1 MFRKS
6 FPFFLIS
13 LLISTFVFSQNKYPT
28 GYFIPPLDID
38 LKLAGTFGELRSNH
52 FHSGIDIRTGEVE
65 GLEVH
70 AIADGYVSRIKI
82 SSGGYGNA
90 LYITHPNGFVS
101 VYGHLQKFNKALQ
114 SYTRKAQYQRE
125 SFSVDL
131 FPDKNEL
138 KVGKGEIIARSGNSG
153 SSSGPHLHF
162 EIREEASQKPVN
174 PLLFGIHVKDINR
187 PIINLIKIYPND
199 PNTFINGKNK
209 AMGIFVKRS
218 GNSYILNKKDTIR
231 ISGKAFFGLN
241 TFDPFNGG
249 HNKNGVFSVQLLVDK
264 NEIYS
269 HDLEK
274 FSFAETR
281 YINSLIDYKEY
292 KQKKRRVQKS
302 YIQPNNRLSI
312 YKNVKNRGIVSFTD
326 DTTHQITY
334 IVKDVKGN
342 EAKLSFYVKSEPP
355 KSNPLKN
362 DPKDS
367 KGELFNY
374 TGMNTFKSDKIKLE
388 IPGKAL
394 YDTIYFQY
402 KVLPKAQNALTP
414 LYQIHFDYV
423 PLQVPGSL
431 AIETDSLKAGL
442 QGKAL
447 IVKIEE
453 NGKPSPAGGA
463 WDKGYIKTNIRQ
475 FGNYCVMLDTVAP
488 TISPLNIKNGKNL
501 ANQNTIRVRIK
512 DSFSGIKSYRGTLNG
527 KWILMEYDSK
537 RSLLTYR
544 FDDKLLAGKNTFKI
558 TVSDERGN
566 TATYTTNLIK

>member
-6 FPFFLIS
+6 FSFFILS
-13 LLISTFVFSQNKYPT
+13 LLIPTFIFAQNKYPT
-28 GYFIPPLDID
+28 NYFRPPLDID

-101 VYGHLQKFNKALQ
+101 VYGHLQKFNKTLQ
-114 SYTRKAQYQRE
+114 SFTKKAQYQRE
-125 SFSVDL
+125 SFRVDL
-131 FPDKNEL
+131 FPGKDEL
-138 KVGKGEIIARSGNSG
+138 KVSKGEIIAWTGNSG

-162 EIREEASQKPVN
+162 EIREEASQKTVN
-174 PLLFGIHVKDINR
+174 PLLFGIHVTDINM
-187 PIINLIKIYPND
+187 PIINLVKIYPYG
-199 PNTFINGKNK
+199 PGSTINGQNK
-209 AMGIFVKRS
+209 AIEVFVKRKGGS
-218 GNSYILNKKDTIR
+218 FVLDKSDTIG

-249 HNKNGVFSVQLLVDK
+249 SNKNGVFSIQLSVDGD
-264 NEIYS
+264 EIYL
-269 HDLEK
+269 HKLEK

-312 YKNVKNRGIVSFTD
+312 YKEVKNRGVVSFAD
-326 DTTHQITY
+326 NKIHQITY
-334 IVKDVKGN
+334 IVKDLKGN
-342 EAKLSFYVKSEPP
+342 EAKLSFYIKSKLP
-355 KSNPLKN
+355 KKN
-362 DPKDS
+362 LFEDNSTIPK
-367 KGELFNY
+367 GQLFNY
-374 TGMNTFKSDKIKLE
+374 TGTNTFSTDEIKLE

-402 KVLPKAQNALTP
+402 KVLPKVPDALSP

-423 PLQVPGSL
+423 PLQTWGKLSIKP
-431 AIETDSLKAGL
+431 DSLEPGL
-442 QGKAL
+442 RSKAL
-447 IVKIEE
+447 LAKITE
-453 NGKPSPAGGA
+453 NGEPSAAGGK
-463 WDKGYIKTNIRQ
+463 WENGFIVSNIRE

-488 TISPLNIKNGKNL
+488 TISPLNIKNGKKL
-501 ANQNTIRVRIK
+501 TNQNTIRIRIK
-512 DSFSGIKSYRGTLNG
+512 DSFSGIDSFRGTLNG
-527 KWILMEYDSK
+527 KWILMEYDAK
-537 RSLLTYR
+537 RSLLTYH
-544 FDDKLLAGKNTFKI
+544 FDEKLLAGKNIFKI
-558 TVSDERGN
+558 SVSDGRDN
-566 TATYTTNLIK
+566 TSTYTANLIK